1 MTTTTSTNAKPTS
14 STADGS
20 ATPSAV
26 DAGAAGAAAAHGP
39 SGAGSADVERAG
51 TGPIRSPHAALVIV
65 AAAAVLG
72 ACAWAAV
79 LANAAGDA
87 PTGDRW
93 LEALRIG
100 LVVVWGVVGAAVA
113 LRRPQESLGLLM
125 LGGTA
130 VGAAAVLA
138 DVALVSEPERG
149 AAEVVRAVAVT
160 ALPALAL
167 HVVAVL
173 PDGRFARRS
182 HRQVVAAGYVVAAL
196 AGLVAV
202 AERPHVSLWLIGA
215 EAAAAACAGVAM
227 SHARYRA
234 VGGEAR
240 QRMQWFGLAV
250 TLAVETVLVAVA
262 LRLFLGWPRP
272 LAEVM
277 TAAAVLVPLSFVPC
291 LFQRLLGHVDR
302 MLGQAVSLTGLTGVV
317 VAVYLVIVLGL
328 GRSPDDDERSLLL
341 LSMLA
346 AAVAAALY
354 TPARA
359 RLVRF
364 SNRLV
369 YGEQHAPDEAL
380 RTFGARLTRA
390 IPFDE
395 LLLQL
400 AESLRKNMALRAA
413 EVWTGSAG
421 HLERVVSV
429 PERGPAGV
437 DLTPDERPIVARAR
451 VSGAAWLQVWLPRLL
466 DGRGDALVRLA
477 PVTHA
482 GELLGFII
490 VERAA
495 DAERFSEDDENVLA
509 ELARQVGLALHNMQ
523 LDSALQESLR
533 ELQRRAE
540 ELRTSRARV
549 VAAADAERRKIE
561 RNLHDGAQQHLVA
574 LAVTVRLAQQVA
586 ASDPEQARA
595 LLGQL
600 GADLHEAV
608 QELRDLAHGIYPPV
622 LMDRGLFAAL
632 ESAAGRAALPVDVV
646 GDPSAVGRFP
656 QEVEAAV
663 YFCCL
668 EALQNAA
675 KHAGAGARATVTISR
690 RVDGLAFAVTDD
702 GAGFDTAGPVGQG
715 HGFVNMSDRVGA
727 VGGTLTV
734 DSAPG
739 EGTTISG
746 LVPVV

>member
-1 MTTTTSTNAKPTS
+1 VSAIEAQMTTMTSDSATTSTA
-14 STADGS
+14 STASTTTVSG
-20 ATPSAV
+20 TP
-26 DAGAAGAAAAHGP
+26 GRRLLTFG
-39 SGAGSADVERAG
+39 
-51 TGPIRSPHAALVIV
+51 L
-65 AAAAVLG
+65 AAVVFG
-72 ACAWAAV
+72 ACAWAAELV
-79 LANAAGDA
+79 AGAAGDA
-87 PTGDRW
+87 STDDRR
-93 LEALRIG
+93 LAALRIG
-100 LVVVWGVVGAAVA
+100 LVVAWGLVGTALA
-113 LRRPQESLGLLM
+113 LRRPREALGPLVLV
-125 LGGTA
+125 GTA
-130 VGAAAVLA
+130 VAAA
-138 DVALVSEPERG
+138 ALVADGVLLGEAGSG
-149 AAEVVRAVAVT
+149 ASGVAEAVRAFAVA

-167 HVVAVL
+167 HVVTVL
-173 PDGRFARRS
+173 PDGQFAKRA
-182 HRQVVAAGYVVAAL
+182 HRTLVVTGYVVAAL
-196 AGLVAV
+196 AGVVAYAQRPGVPLWLVGVEAV
-202 AERPHVSLWLIGA
+202 AAGLAGAAVSNT
-215 EAAAAACAGVAM
+215 
-227 SHARYRA
+227 RYLA
-234 VGGEAR
+234 VRGEAR

-250 TLAVETVLVAVA
+250 TLAAEVVLVAAA
-262 LRLFLGWPRP
+262 LRLFVGWPRP
-272 LAEVM
+272 LAEIM
-277 TAAAVLVPLSFVPC
+277 TVVAVLVPLSFVPC
-291 LFQRLLGHVDR
+291 LFQPLLGHVDR

-317 VAVYLVIVLGL
+317 VGVYLVIVLGL
-328 GRSPDDDERSLLL
+328 GRSPDDDERTLLL
-341 LSMLA
+341 LSMVA
-346 AAVAAALY
+346 AAVAAAVY

-364 SNRLV
+364 SNGLV

-400 AESLRKNMALRAA
+400 AESLRKNLALQAA

-429 PERGPAGV
+429 PERGPAQV
-437 DLTPDERPIVARAR
+437 DLTPDEQPIVARAR

-466 DGRGDALVRLA
+466 DGRGDAVVRLA
-477 PVTHA
+477 PITHA

-490 VERAA
+490 VERPA
-495 DAERFSEDDENVLA
+495 DAERFAEDDENVLA
-509 ELARQVGLALHNMQ
+509 ELARQVGLALHNLQ

-540 ELRTSRARV
+540 ELRASRARV

-574 LAVTVRLAQQVA
+574 LAVTVRLAQQMA
-586 ASDPEQARA
+586 ASDPDQARE
-595 LLGQL
+595 LLEQL
-600 GADLHEAV
+600 GSDLHEAV

-622 LMDRGLFAAL
+622 LMDRGLVAAL

-646 GDPSAVGRFP
+646 GVAEDVGRFP

-675 KHAGAGARATVTISR
+675 KHAGDGARATVTIAR
-690 RVDGLAFAVTDD
+690 RDDGLAFAVADD
-702 GAGFDTAGPVGQG
+702 GAGFDAAGPAGMG

-727 VGGTLTV
+727 IGGTLTV
-734 DSAPG
+734 ESTPG

-746 LVPVV
+746 IVPVPPTDPVPSGVGTG